1 MSVRKF
7 RLLVIS
13 ALPFAAIAANAQTIV
28 SKIEYTTAA
37 LFWDVA
43 SVDARLGPDFEALN
57 GAIVADTRPTLFMPP
72 STPWAAGYTRVN
84 PYQIGGPPGP
94 NGNYWSDS
102 GQVAYVPNV
111 ATDPGLDRIQTFA
124 YYNSVF
130 AIAPKLD
137 YASGSPH
144 PEPYTK
150 LANYEQ
156 LLGGPPMQP
165 VAMIRNYNLTDNE
178 GLVVYKDGLFGC
190 EGTQTSRPAGTTI
203 PGFVFPVNKIPMAIA
218 ITSENEFA
226 LVAVWDIDTQQGQ
239 LAVVALEGKNI
250 TAHTMPYMG
259 FPNEGSWSDF
269 KLLGYVDLPIT
280 MPNSVS
286 AASNGYWDGPSQ
298 TNGEDLGQIN
308 LSSAGYRADLY
319 NGAWDQL
326 IATGGYAIVG
336 STQENTAVIVNLTPL
351 IAYMRTSYLSS
362 AASFAAATGNRGDG
376 PTQFPQTFA
385 SMPSITPT
393 VVWQESISQPTA
405 VLAGMHTGRWT
416 TDHYK
421 AYVATQSG
429 TVQIIDTSSIMAR
442 FSWEPK
448 EPSISAI
455 GTFQVGRNPVS
466 MCFARHTDTDLPL
479 IPNNSQG
486 VQIAA
491 DPLNNTMYFAC
502 RGDRE
507 VQAAVTWLG
516 NGAVYRTIQDTRMG
530 DPVAVSVADRA
541 YVVSVADFH
550 GQEVLSFRIGALAD
564 VGNGKT
570 YGAGPTGTSPYELA
584 GQLFEP
590 GSPFMLNST
599 NVN

>member
-1 MSVRKF
+1 MRPQHT
-7 RLLVIS
+7 RLAIIAALSAGTAAAQTSTAPVS
-13 ALPFAAIAANAQTIV
+13 AL
-28 SKIEYTTAA
+28 EYSTSA
-37 LFWDVA
+37 LFWDLA
-43 SVDARLGPDFEALN
+43 SVDARLGPSFEDLN
-57 GAIVADTRPTLFMPP
+57 GPDAPDTRPTLYQPP
-72 STPWAAGYTRVN
+72 SIAWSAGYIRVN
-84 PYQIGGPPGP
+84 PYNIGGPPGK

-102 GQVAYVPNV
+102 GQVAYVPL
-111 ATDPGLDRIQTFA
+111 AAGDPGLDRIQTFA

-130 AIAPKLD
+130 ATSPRLD
-137 YASGSPH
+137 YASGAPH
-144 PEPYTK
+144 PEPD
-150 LANYEQ
+150 A
-156 LLGGPPMQP
+156 LLTSYKQMLGAAPEQP
-165 VAMIRNYNLTDNE
+165 VAMLRNYNLTDNE
-178 GLVVYKDGLFGC
+178 ALVIYRDGLFAC
-190 EGTQTSRPAGTTI
+190 AGTQTSGASTY
-203 PGFVFPVNKIPMAIA
+203 PGFVFPANKIPMAIA

-226 LVAVWDIDTQQGQ
+226 LVAIWDIDTQQGQ
-239 LAVVALEGKNI
+239 LAVVALEGKYI
-250 TAHTMPYMG
+250 PVHTMPYIG

-269 KLLGYVDLPIT
+269 KLLGYVDLPMS
-280 MPNSVS
+280 MPSTVS
-286 AASNGYWDGPSQ
+286 AASNGYWNGPSQ
-298 TNGEDLGQIN
+298 TGNEDLGQMN
-308 LSSAGYRADLY
+308 LNLAAYRNNLY
-319 NGAWDQL
+319 TGAWVEM
-326 IATGGYAIVG
+326 IATNGYAIVA
-336 STQENTAVIVNLTPL
+336 SAQENKVAIVDISAL

-362 AASFAAATGNRGDG
+362 AASFSTAVSTRGDG

-385 SMPSITPT
+385 AMPSITPT
-393 VVWQESISQPTA
+393 VVWQESITQPTA

-429 TVQIIDTSSIMAR
+429 IVQIIDTSSIMAR

-448 EPSISAI
+448 APLAAI

-466 MCFARHTDTDLPL
+466 MCFARHSDTNLPL

-516 NGAVYRTIQDTRMG
+516 SGAVYRTIQDTRMG

-541 YVVSVADFH
+541 YIVSVADFH
-550 GQEVLSFRIGALAD
+550 GDKVLSFRIGALNDA
-564 VGNGKT
+564 GNGKV
-570 YGAGPTGTSPYELA
+570 YGAGPTGTSPFEFAGELD
-584 GQLFEP
+584 EP